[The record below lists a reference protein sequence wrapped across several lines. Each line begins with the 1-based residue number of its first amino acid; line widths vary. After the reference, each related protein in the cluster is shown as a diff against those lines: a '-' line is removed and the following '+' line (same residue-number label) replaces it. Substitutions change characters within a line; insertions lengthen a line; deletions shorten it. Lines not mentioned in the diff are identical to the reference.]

1 MVVGVTAAVVLSQAK
16 VIHSHGGGGGGAS
29 GGGAVGE
36 LVLLLLI
43 PLLSILLI
51 LPPPLPP
58 LPELALVLLTYVH
71 SFKKHEVGSQFKRMS
86 VKYDFKC
93 SYNNWV

>member
-29 GGGAVGE
+29 E
-36 LVLLLLI
+36 LVLLLLL

-51 LPPPLPP
+51 LPPLPP
-58 LPELALVLLTYVH
+58 LPELSLVLLSYVH
-71 SFKKHEVGSQFKRMS
+71 SFKKHKVGSQFKRMS
-86 VKYDFKC
+86 VRYDFKC